1 MSARDLGPD
10 HGHAAPSTAFH
21 NMYGSDD
28 GDVVTAASMQRL
40 AKFALTDWVSA
51 CDLIKQGLDALPFPH
66 GRQQAHVD
74 PCWILAGWDNRPD
87 LLRHTVAKITVG
99 NS

>member
-1 MSARDLGPD
+1 M
-10 HGHAAPSTAFH
+10 
-21 NMYGSDD
+21 
-28 GDVVTAASMQRL
+28 TAASMQRL
-40 AKFALTDWVSA
+40 AKFALADWVTS

-87 LLRHTVAKITVG
+87 PPCHTVT
-99 NS
+99 NSLE

>member
-1 MSARDLGPD
+1 
-10 HGHAAPSTAFH
+10 
-21 NMYGSDD
+21 MYGSDD
-28 GDVVTAASMQRL
+28 GDVVTAVSMQRL
-40 AKFALTDWVSA
+40 AKFALADWASV

-87 LLRHTVAKITVG
+87 LL
-99 NS
+99 